1 MVLMITLNQC
11 RSELDRATSSNFSK
25 EHNLTIQKNDL
36 ASQNTELL
44 AKLENQALTQSKL
57 EAEMSSSRQKISR
70 LNFELNA
77 TKQEKEKL
85 ERVRVKLGKSAI
97 CVLEVV
103 CKKTAMV
110 EQQYGPFSTVWV

>member
-1 MVLMITLNQC
+1 MITLNQC
-11 RSELDRATSSNFSK
+11 RSELDRATSSNFTK

-36 ASQNTELL
+36 TTQNNELL
-44 AKLENQALTQSKL
+44 AKLENQALTQCKL